1 MTNYIILGEVIEEYE
16 RLLKMKVRLE
26 DHIRHTRSVSEI
38 LCEQMLSD
46 PEPVVPTANV
56 LELAKTLAAEAMLIY
71 ERIR

>member
-1 MTNYIILGEVIEEYE
+1 MTSHVVIGEIISEYE
-16 RLLKMKVRLE
+16 RLIKMRVRLE

-71 ERIR
+71 EKIR